1 MSKSIIVIDT
11 PTRCG
16 ECRFARLYNTIL
28 SRDLIMCTA
37 VKNDLFVWRDDK
49 PKWCPLRPL
58 PQKVHT
64 VNINGIECGL
74 GWNTCI
80 DEITGETE

>member
-1 MSKSIIVIDT
+1 MKAILVIDM
-11 PTRCG
+11 PTRCD

-49 PKWCPLRPL
+49 PKWCPLRPIPDKAAEDL
-58 PQKVHT
+58 V
-64 VNINGIECGL
+64 EGL
-74 GWNTCI
+74 DAI
-80 DEITGETE
+80 KKMQSVMIKKIIRTE

>member
-1 MSKSIIVIDT
+1 MSKSILVIDT

-16 ECRFARLYNTIL
+16 ECRFARFYNTIL

-58 PQKVHT
+58 PNKWHDT
-64 VNINGIECGL
+64 SFIAKGYNACL
-74 GWNTCI
+74 
-80 DEITGETE
+80 DEIEGETEC